1 MVAMILVG
9 VMLAVLG
16 MLLLFMLARVTV
28 VEIDQFRRTAA
39 VATLGVIMVAAT
51 LLSTGT
57 ALIGV
62 SALLSFSAFR

>member
-1 MVAMILVG
+1 MILAG

-28 VEIDQFRRTAA
+28 VEIDQFRRVAA

>member
-1 MVAMILVG
+1 MILVG